1 MGLITELIMTRI
13 AVSIAVTRITSSKTK
28 TSIVVSDVAAVAVA
42 VVNVVNVVAVVI
54 VVAVA
59 VVAVLAN
66 VVIVVV
72 VLCIVVI
79 KPAAVMIAS
88 IGVLLTGVTTVAK
101 VATAIHL
108 LADSMRHNF
117 LGFWA
122 ARP

>member
-1 MGLITELIMTRI
+1 MGLITELTMTWI
-13 AVSIAVTRITSSKTK
+13 AASIASSKTK
-28 TSIVVSDVAAVAVA
+28 TSIVVNVVAAVAVA
-42 VVNVVNVVAVVI
+42 VVNVANVVAVVI
-54 VVAVA
+54 VVAVV
-59 VVAVLAN
+59 VVAVVAN

-88 IGVLLTGVTTVAK
+88 MGVLPTGVKTVAT

-108 LADSMRHNF
+108 LADSMRHSF